1 MGNLLKKSLGVF
13 LAAAVSLSAIS
24 CASAAPE
31 TKASEVIGTKV
42 MDLDLSVT
50 GQKEYNINRGIGT
63 RDTRLSVGDQ
73 AVMSEE
79 GFVIRPEIPTV
90 GRAEA
95 NKEKLMAFYQ
105 HGYDVMKDHYEELQA
120 YLSR

>member
-1 MGNLLKKSLGVF
+1 MILTRNMGYRKKKPGKSTPLYVAAFRHYPEFLNTLYNRYRSYNRTLELLEKW
-13 LAAAVSLSAIS
+13 
-24 CASAAPE
+24 E
-31 TKASEVIGTKV
+31 
-42 MDLDLSVT
+42 
-50 GQKEYNINRGIGT
+50 R
-63 RDTRLSVGDQ
+63 
-73 AVMSEE
+73 E
-79 GFVIRPEIPTV
+79 GHIFVIRPEIPAV

>member
-1 MGNLLKKSLGVF
+1 MG
-13 LAAAVSLSAIS
+13 
-24 CASAAPE
+24 
-31 TKASEVIGTKV
+31 
-42 MDLDLSVT
+42 
-50 GQKEYNINRGIGT
+50 
-63 RDTRLSVGDQ
+63 
-73 AVMSEE
+73 EE
-79 GFVIRPEIPTV
+79 GHIFVIRPEIPTV

>member
-1 MGNLLKKSLGVF
+1 MGEGRTYF
-13 LAAAVSLSAIS
+13 LSSAR
-24 CASAAPE
+24 
-31 TKASEVIGTKV
+31 K
-42 MDLDLSVT
+42 
-50 GQKEYNINRGIGT
+50 
-63 RDTRLSVGDQ
+63 
-73 AVMSEE
+73 
-79 GFVIRPEIPTV
+79 FPTV